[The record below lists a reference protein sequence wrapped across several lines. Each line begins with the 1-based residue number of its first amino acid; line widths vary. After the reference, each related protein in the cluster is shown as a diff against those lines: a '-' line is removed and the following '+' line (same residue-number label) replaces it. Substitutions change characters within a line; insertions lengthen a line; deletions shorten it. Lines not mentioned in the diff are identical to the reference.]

1 MARIDDDKIDSTK
14 TYRETSLGAHALHN
28 ETLML
33 GYGYDPALSEG
44 SVKPP
49 VFLTSTF
56 CFPNADA
63 GREFFDIAS
72 GRSAGKNDVDGGLVY
87 SRFNHPNAQ
96 IVEERLALFE
106 KADSGAVFASG
117 MAAIATILFAH
128 CRPGD
133 VILHSTPLYGGTDT
147 LMHKVLPQFGITALP
162 VADPNDPAAL
172 EAAMIAAEGSGRL
185 AMLYLETPSN
195 PLATLADIALSAHL
209 AEASARRQKHRPLVV
224 VDNTLQGPVFQN
236 AIRAG
241 ADLSLYSLTKYVG
254 GHSDLIAGGVVGN
267 RIAMTP
273 VRSLRSLMG
282 GNLDPHSCWMLSRSL
297 ETVTLRMERAAANAM
312 TIARWLERHP
322 AIRQVYFA
330 ALAPEG
336 SVQHRIY
343 TTQCTGPGSL
353 MSFDVGTREKA
364 FRVLDRLRIVKLAVS
379 LGGTESLACHPST
392 TVISGVAR
400 DIREAMGV
408 TEGLIRLS
416 VGIEHVDDLIADLD
430 FALAE

>member
-1 MARIDDDKIDSTK
+1 MSKD
-14 TYRETSLGAHALHN
+14 YRDTHIGAHRLHP

-56 CFPNADA
+56 CFPSADA
-63 GREFFDIAS
+63 GREFFDIAA
-72 GRSAGKNDVDGGLVY
+72 GRTTGKNDSDGGLVY

-106 KADSGAVFASG
+106 EADAGAVFSSG
-117 MAAIATILFAH
+117 MAAISTTFLAH

-133 VILHSTPLYGGTDT
+133 VILHSLPLYGGTDS
-147 LMHKVLPQFGITALP
+147 LINKIMPNFGIRAMPL
-162 VADPNDPAAL
+162 ADPNDPAAMRKAL
-172 EAAMIAAEGSGRL
+172 AEAETMGRVAMI
-185 AMLYLETPSN
+185 YLETPSN
-195 PLATLADIALSAHL
+195 PLATLKDIGL
-209 AEASARRQKHRPLVV
+209 ASDMAGECAARQKHRPLVV
-224 VDNTLQGPVFQN
+224 VDNTLMGPVFQN
-236 AIRAG
+236 AIACG

-254 GHSDLIAGGVVGN
+254 GHSDLIAGGVIGT
-267 RIAMTP
+267 RQAITP
-273 VRSLRSLMG
+273 VRMLRALLG

-297 ETVTLRMERAAANAM
+297 ETVSLRMERAAENAM
-312 TIARWLERHP
+312 AIATWLTTQAGVEAVHFP
-322 AIRQVYFA
+322 

-343 TTQCTGPGSL
+343 RKQCKGAGSL
-353 MSFDVGTREKA
+353 MSFDVGSREKA

-379 LGGTESLACHPST
+379 LGGTESLVCHPAT
-392 TVISGVAR
+392 TVQSGVPVEAR
-400 DIREAMGV
+400 LAMGV

-416 VGIEHVDDLIADLD
+416 VGIEHKADLLAD
-430 FALAE
+430 LAQALA

>member
-1 MARIDDDKIDSTK
+1 MAK
-14 TYRETSLGAHALHN
+14 TFRETSLGNHKLHH
-28 ETLML
+28 ETMML
-33 GYGYDPALSEG
+33 GYGYDPTLSEG

-56 CFPNADA
+56 CFPSADA

-106 KADSGAVFASG
+106 SADAGAVFASG

-133 VILHSTPLYGGTDT
+133 VILHSMPLYGGTDT
-147 LMHKVLPQFGITALP
+147 LMHKVLPQFGISALP
-162 VADPNDPAAL
+162 IADPNDPASL
-172 EAAMIAAEGSGRL
+172 EAAARAAEAQGRL
-185 AMLYLETPSN
+185 AMIYLETPSN
-195 PLATLADIALSAHL
+195 PLATLADIAPSAKV
-209 AEASARRQKHRPLVV
+209 AEGVGRRQQHRPLVV

-236 AIRAG
+236 AIGAG

-267 RIAMTP
+267 RLAMTP

-282 GNLDPHSCWMLSRSL
+282 GSLDPHSCWMLSRSL
-297 ETVTLRMERAAANAM
+297 ETVTLRMERAATNAM
-312 TIARWLERHP
+312 TIAHWLEEHP
-322 AIRQVYFA
+322 AVRQVYFA
-330 ALAPEG
+330 ALAQEG

-353 MSFDVGTREKA
+353 MSFDVGSREKA

-400 DIREAMGV
+400 EIREAMGV

-430 FALAE
+430 FALAD